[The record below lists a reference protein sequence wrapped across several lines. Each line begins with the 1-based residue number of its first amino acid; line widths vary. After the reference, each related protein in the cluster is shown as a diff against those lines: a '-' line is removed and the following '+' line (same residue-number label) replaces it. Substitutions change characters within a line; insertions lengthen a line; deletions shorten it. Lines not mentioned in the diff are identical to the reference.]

1 MLCCTGDTSFKK
13 KNKSKTRM
21 GMSQLQLFCTLATEN
36 NLLQINCVK
45 FERSELAFTS
55 HIGKVFSRKMSYVSA
70 PRWYIQDTHVMCT
83 PMDVYV

>member
-1 MLCCTGDTSFKK
+1 
-13 KNKSKTRM
+13 
-21 GMSQLQLFCTLATEN
+21 MSQLQLFCTLAMEN

-70 PRWYIQDTHVMCT
+70 PR
-83 PMDVYV
+83 

>member
-1 MLCCTGDTSFKK
+1 
-13 KNKSKTRM
+13 
-21 GMSQLQLFCTLATEN
+21 MSQLQLFCTLATEN

-70 PRWYIQDTHVMCT
+70 PR
-83 PMDVYV
+83 